1 MIFCQTSRFYLR
13 PFTTEDLDFLYQ
25 LHSNPE
31 VGKSTIDGVQNLETV
46 QKHLDNFITN
56 QERNGF
62 SQWAVFENNTN
73 KFVGRAGL
81 IKRALNQEIGEQ
93 VEIRFAF
100 MSEFWGQGIASEVTL
115 ALVLFAKE
123 KLKLKKIIAAN
134 GFTNE
139 KSAQILIKHGFK
151 HLKNIIPEGYKTTD
165 AIRYWELE
173 L

>member
-1 MIFCQTSRFYLR
+1 MILCQTPRLYLR
-13 PFTTEDLDFLYQ
+13 PFTIEDLDFLYQ

-46 QKHLDNFITN
+46 KKHLDNFIGN
-56 QERNGF
+56 QEKNGF
-62 SQWAVFENNTN
+62 SQWAVFENKTN

-81 IKRALNQEIGEQ
+81 IKRALNKEIGEQ

-100 MSEFWGQGIASEVTL
+100 MPEFWGQGIASEVTV
-115 ALVLFAKE
+115 ALIQFARE
-123 KLKLKKIIAAN
+123 KLKLQKLIAAN
-134 GFTNE
+134 GLTNE
-139 KSAQILIKHGFK
+139 KSARVLIKHGFK
-151 HLKNIIPEGYKTTD
+151 HLKNIIPEGYGTAD